1 MTRAEPPHTGGAITA
16 EGGASIGLVSTP
28 DPPAEATYDVVPLPP
43 PLIYIAGL
51 ALGGIIDLVRP
62 TSGPP
67 WPIAVAIAVLGA
79 LAWLVLNGWAVMR
92 FKRAGTTL
100 IPLKPSTALVVDG
113 PYRFSRNPIYLG
125 MAALYVGLAVV
136 LGLMWALLLL
146 PLVLVAVD
154 RLAIAR
160 EEPYLERRF
169 GPDYIAYKHRVRR
182 WI

>member
-1 MTRAEPPHTGGAITA
+1 MTQPDPHTG
-16 EGGASIGLVSTP
+16 
-28 DPPAEATYDVVPLPP
+28 DRDVAGVPLPP

-79 LAWLVLNGWAVMR
+79 LAWLVLDGWAAMR
-92 FKRAGTTL
+92 FKRAGTAV
-100 IPLKPSTALVVDG
+100 IPFKPSTALVVDG
-113 PYRFSRNPIYLG
+113 PYRYSRNPIYLG
-125 MAALYVGLAVV
+125 MAALYVGLAVL

-146 PLVLVAVD
+146 PLVIVAVD
-154 RLAIAR
+154 RLIIAR
-160 EEPYLERRF
+160 EEPYLQRKF
-169 GPDYIAYKHRVRR
+169 GPDYVEYKRSVRR